1 MFFTVM
7 YTRKE
12 TEIHYIFAVFCGWP
26 KGPPTSFPHM
36 SCVVAAAMTVD
47 RNGYVTCFCESNS
60 ESIVIIT
67 GYQLTGLMHLG
78 PVHTPG
84 YINH

>member
-26 KGPPTSFPHM
+26 KGPPM
-36 SCVVAAAMTVD
+36 SCAVAAVVTVD
-47 RNGYVTCFCESNS
+47 
-60 ESIVIIT
+60 I
-67 GYQLTGLMHLG
+67 
-78 PVHTPG
+78 
-84 YINH
+84 